1 MRPLR
6 PLHASTSSVPVEATG
21 TAPRQVTGMAAAV
34 GGRLARHRRPSE
46 PSYLRSSRALEGR
59 AGFFMALPAQLLF
72 VVFFL
77 MPFGYAIYIA
87 LTSPATGRYVGL
99 RNFRFAVEST
109 TFWSSVTRVAYFGV
123 IQVTAMVVI
132 GLVLAFLIDS
142 PLCAGKKV
150 FRLVYFAPYA
160 VPGVLAAIMWGF
172 LFSPTLDSILS
183 VPKDVG
189 LASAAINPLT
199 PRFVIY
205 AIMLIVTWEFTGY
218 NMTLYLTS
226 LSSIPKAT
234 LDAAVVDGCG
244 QLRLV
249 RHVKL
254 PLIRRMLMFT
264 LILSIIGTLQL
275 FNEPAILS
283 TMTSMSPNYTPNMA
297 IYDQAFTIGNIPLA
311 SAMSLVLGAITVGA
325 SLIFYY
331 LWRRTGRSVA
341 PSRAR

>member
-1 MRPLR
+1 M
-6 PLHASTSSVPVEATG
+6 TSPTSAVTGAPSVTGGTRSRRRRPVESSF
-21 TAPRQVTGMAAAV
+21 M
-34 GGRLARHRRPSE
+34 
-46 PSYLRSSRALEGR
+46 RSNKALEGR
-59 AGFFMALPAQLLF
+59 AGFMMALPAQILF
-72 VVFFL
+72 LVFFL
-77 MPFGYAIYIA
+77 LPFGYAVYIA
-87 LTSPATGRYVGL
+87 LTSPSTGGYVGL
-99 RNFRFAVEST
+99 RNFRFAVESQ
-109 TFWSSVTRVAYFGV
+109 TFWSSVERVAFFGV
-123 IQVTAMVVI
+123 IQVTGMVVI

-172 LFSPTLDSILS
+172 LFSPTLDNILNI
-183 VPKDVG
+183 PKDLG
-189 LASAAINPLT
+189 LASAPLNPLT
-199 PRFVIY
+199 PTFVIY

-226 LSSIPKAT
+226 LSSIPKTT

-244 QLRLV
+244 QWRLV

-254 PLIRRMLMFT
+254 PLIRRMIMFT

-275 FNEPAILS
+275 FNEPEILS
-283 TMTSMSPNYTPNMA
+283 TMTTMSPNYTPNMT

-331 LWRRTGRSVA
+331 LWRRTGRPPKSAGAGEVQG
-341 PSRAR
+341 R